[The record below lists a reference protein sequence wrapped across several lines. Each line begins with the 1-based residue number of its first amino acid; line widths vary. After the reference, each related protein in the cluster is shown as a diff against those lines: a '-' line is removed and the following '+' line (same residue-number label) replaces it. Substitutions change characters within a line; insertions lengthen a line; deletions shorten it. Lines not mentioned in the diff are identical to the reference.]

1 LDRRSL
7 AWELLGNFVSKNF
20 CNARKVVT
28 ETQAIVLNA
37 HSPNL
42 GHVLTQNGTLQ
53 ADVMYPLHFSLK
65 LRIIEHSNN

>member
-1 LDRRSL
+1 LDRLGL

-28 ETQAIVLNA
+28 ETQAVFLNA
-37 HSPNL
+37 NSPDL
-42 GHVLTQNGTLQ
+42 GHVLTQNRTLY

-65 LRIIEHSNN
+65 LRIIGHSNN